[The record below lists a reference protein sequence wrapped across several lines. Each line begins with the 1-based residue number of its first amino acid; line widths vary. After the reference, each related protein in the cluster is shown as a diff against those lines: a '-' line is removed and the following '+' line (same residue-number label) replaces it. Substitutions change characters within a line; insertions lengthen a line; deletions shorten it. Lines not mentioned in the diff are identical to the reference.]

1 MNRKQKAIYLLNQ
14 HAEIL
19 QCPHCHQ
26 PLKVI
31 EEKSLKCEK
40 NHTFDVAKQ
49 GYVNLVS
56 NGIKTAYDKTLFDS
70 RYEIISSIGLYDELQ
85 KELVATITKNLNK
98 ENISIVDIG
107 CGEGSH
113 LNQLKERLVEKK
125 VNGIGVDIS
134 KDAILAASKHY
145 HEFTWLVG
153 DLANLPVQDHSIDCI
168 LDILSPSNYKEFLRI
183 LSNDGL
189 VIKVVPASDY
199 LKEIREV
206 IYDDPKKHR
215 YIQEENIMQLFYQHF
230 NGFSET
236 RVTYT
241 KQLSPI
247 ELDHL
252 IKMTPLTWNAD
263 KEKLAKLRM
272 MNPFTITI
280 DLIVLVGIKRN

>member
-1 MNRKQKAIYLLNQ
+1 MNRKQKAITLLNN

-19 QCPHCHQ
+19 QCPYCHQ
-26 PLKVI
+26 SLKVE

-49 GYVNLVS
+49 GYINLVT
-56 NGIKTAYDKTLFDS
+56 NGIKTAYDKTLFAS

-85 KELVATITKNLNK
+85 KELVASITKEIKK
-98 ENISIVDIG
+98 EGITIIDLG

-113 LNQLKERLVEKK
+113 LNQLKERLADK
-125 VNGIGVDIS
+125 NITGIGIDIS

-145 HEFTWLVG
+145 DSFTWLVG
-153 DLANLPVQDHSIDCI
+153 DLANLPIQNNSVDII

-183 LSNDGL
+183 LAKEGL
-189 VIKVVPASDY
+189 VLKVVPASDY

-230 NGFSET
+230 NNVKET
-236 RVTYT
+236 RITYT
-241 KQLSPI
+241 KQLSPS
-247 ELDHL
+247 EMEHL
-252 IKMTPLTWNAD
+252 IKMTPLTWNA
-263 KEKLAKLRM
+263 KEEKLTKILTT
-272 MNPFTITI
+272 NPFVITI
-280 DLIVLVGIKRN
+280 DLIVLVGKNK